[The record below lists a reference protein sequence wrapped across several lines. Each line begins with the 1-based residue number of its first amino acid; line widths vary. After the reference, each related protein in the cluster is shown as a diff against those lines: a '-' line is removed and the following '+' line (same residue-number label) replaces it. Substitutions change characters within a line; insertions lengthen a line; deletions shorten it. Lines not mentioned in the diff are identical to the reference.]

1 MVWVYGGAFY
11 SGSNNLYG
19 MERIGDVADV
29 ILVAINYRIG
39 SLGIILKDV
48 LQLCFELSTIC
59 FITIWNLI
67 TCLKISGFMCLDSD
81 NAMGN
86 MGLLDQVMSLRWV
99 KKYIHHFG
107 GDPNQVTIF
116 GESAGSASVS
126 HLLISNLTEVNLFKY

>member
-39 SLGIILKDV
+39 SLGEIFISFDSTNNLFYSQYWIGKYFLRMFDIL
-48 LQLCFELSTIC
+48 
-59 FITIWNLI
+59 
-67 TCLKISGFMCLDSD
+67 GFMCLDSD

-126 HLLISNLTEVNLFKY
+126 HLLISNLTEV

>member
-48 LQLCFELSTIC
+48 LQLCFEFNSLYY
-59 FITIWNLI
+59 NLK
-67 TCLKISGFMCLDSD
+67 L
-81 NAMGN
+81 N
-86 MGLLDQVMSLRWV
+86 
-99 KKYIHHFG
+99 
-107 GDPNQVTIF
+107 
-116 GESAGSASVS
+116 
-126 HLLISNLTEVNLFKY
+126 